1 MLPQSPTPPQ
11 HPLPK
16 PASGRYHLVRFIR
29 SEPVLDIFGE
39 RFRLPSE
46 AVYEYV
52 IATIDVAEQKLK
64 VTLNEVVIDEHD
76 YHLK

>member
-1 MLPQSPTPPQ
+1 
-11 HPLPK
+11 
-16 PASGRYHLVRFIR
+16 
-29 SEPVLDIFGE
+29 
-39 RFRLPSE
+39 
-46 AVYEYV
+46 V